1 MTKQDHIWENDAE
14 YQEEMKLRNMTPADM
29 LREFHDAMD
38 VKRWGHIGMGDWYN
52 VPSEFADDIE
62 LSTTLVEEEY
72 EELFSSDTPENQVK
86 ELADLIYV
94 LYGYADR
101 FGIDLDEAVRRVHKS
116 NMSKVDP
123 TTGKPNRREDGKI
136 LKGPNYKVANMEG
149 TYVAHRY

>member
-38 VKRWGHIGMGDWYN
+38 VKRWGHIGTGDWYN
-52 VPSEFADDIE
+52 APDEYTHDIE
-62 LSTTLVEEEY
+62 LASELVAEEY
-72 EELFSSDTPENQVK
+72 EELLESDNPDNQVK
-86 ELADLIYV
+86 EFADLIYV

-123 TTGKPNRREDGKI
+123 ITGKPNRREDGKI
-136 LKGPNYKVANMEG
+136 LKGPNYKEANMEG
-149 TYVAHRY
+149 TYVVHHY